1 MGCNCGN
8 KRNPASG
15 ARIAATAPVSGMPRQ
30 AEGGRTP
37 VKIGVRSTAR
47 EMPEANSPRP
57 FNRMRYYVK
66 APDGTEEVYNTLA
79 EAQEVLRRH
88 GGPRSG
94 YVVES
99 RRDSS

>member
-1 MGCNCGN
+1 MGCGCN
-8 KRNPASG
+8 KNRFATG
-15 ARIAATAPVSGMPRQ
+15 ARIAATAPAS
-30 AEGGRTP
+30 GRTP
-37 VKIGVRSTAR
+37 ASAARPPVKTKVRSTAHQ
-47 EMPEANSPRP
+47 MPEADSPRP

-79 EAQEVLRRH
+79 EAQAILRRH